1 VSADRRL
8 FLCELLA
15 SFAQVASGRY
25 WVRRGGRWRPHRFSE
40 LDPVQLAG
48 LIEAVPEPELP
59 RAYRRLGDAAL
70 FLAGVFPDY
79 TRNHALGPIDAG
91 RLLHSVGVPRE
102 EHRNLVAAPPIELF
116 EHIGAAC
123 YCQACATAAVRS
135 ARLAVVAEVADR
147 FRQARR
153 VLNHVAD
160 RYLFPASNP
169 WFAPP
174 RP

>member
-1 VSADRRL
+1 MAPAPIQRAGPGAARRADR
-8 FLCELLA
+8 F
-15 SFAQVASGRY
+15 
-25 WVRRGGRWRPHRFSE
+25 
-40 LDPVQLAG
+40 DAG
-48 LIEAVPEPELP
+48 PEPERP
-59 RAYRRLGDAAL
+59 GAYRRLGDAAL

-91 RLLHSVGVPRE
+91 RLLHSAGVPRE
-102 EHRNLVAAPPIELF
+102 EHRNLVAAPAIELF
-116 EHIGAAC
+116 EHVGAAC
-123 YCQACATAAVRS
+123 YRRACATAAVRS

-169 WFAPP
+169 WFVAPP
-174 RP
+174 P